1 MCCTKASSFRFRGQ
15 NQPASDLVQREE
27 LLSVVRGLLEQP
39 TAPFHED
46 AVRNEIVAQLRE
58 CPHVKIEH
66 DAYGNMIAR
75 YRRGTRA
82 RAQWAFAAHMDHP
95 GWVRGENGDWRFL
108 GSVAERFLVNPK
120 RREFGDFAM
129 WDLPAFELKE
139 GQIHSRACDDLL
151 GCAEIICLFRELENA
166 KANVHCLAIFTR
178 AEEVGFWGA
187 IQLARAGTL
196 PKDITVFSLE
206 TSTPRGGAEIGR
218 GPIVRVGDR
227 LSIFDSGET
236 LRLMS
241 AAVANNIPVQRCLL
255 DGGACEASAYQLY
268 GYRSVA
274 ASIGLGNYHNCA
286 PDGTIQCEFVSVD
299 DFANM
304 VRLCFAIVGEA
315 RKADPAKALRE
326 SLEKRAADY
335 TPLFREI

>member
-1 MCCTKASSFRFRGQ
+1 MM
-15 NQPASDLVQREE
+15 QRRE
-27 LLSVVRGLLEQP
+27 LLRVVRSLVEQP

-46 AVRNEIVAQLRE
+46 AVRDAIVAQLKQ
-58 CPHVKIEH
+58 CAHVRIEH
-66 DAYGNMIAR
+66 DPYGNMIAR

-82 RAQWAFAAHMDHP
+82 RPRWAFAAHMDHP
-95 GWVRGENGDWRFL
+95 GWVRNEKGEWRFL
-108 GSVAERFLVNPK
+108 GSVAERFLVNPR

-129 WDLPAFELKE
+129 WDLPAFEVKE
-139 GQIHSRACDDLL
+139 DQIHSRACDDLL
-151 GCAEIICLFRELENA
+151 GCAEIICLFQELEA
-166 KANVHCLAIFTR
+166 ARANVHCLGIFTR

-187 IQLARAGTL
+187 IQLARSGLL
-196 PKDITVFSLE
+196 PKDITVFSVE

-236 LRLMS
+236 ARVMS
-241 AAVANNIPVQRCLL
+241 VAAANAIPVQRFLL

-286 PDGTIQCEFVSVD
+286 PDGTIRCEYVSVD
-299 DFANM
+299 DYANM
-304 VRLCFAIVGEA
+304 VRLCLALVCEPK
-315 RKADPAKALRE
+315 RSDPVKSLRE
-326 SLEKRAADY
+326 KLEERAAGY
-335 TPLFREI
+335 SSFFRKM

>member
-1 MCCTKASSFRFRGQ
+1 MMQRR
-15 NQPASDLVQREE
+15 DLLR
-27 LLSVVRGLLEQP
+27 VVRSLLEQP

-46 AVRNEIVAQLRE
+46 AVRDAIVAQLKQ
-58 CPHVKIEH
+58 CAHVRIEH
-66 DAYGNMIAR
+66 DSYGNMIAR

-82 RAQWAFAAHMDHP
+82 RPRWAFAAHMDHP
-95 GWVRGENGDWRFL
+95 GWVRNEKGEWRFL
-108 GSVAERFLVNPK
+108 GSVAERFLVNPR
-120 RREFGDFAM
+120 RREFGNFAM

-139 GQIHSRACDDLL
+139 DQIHSRACDDLL
-151 GCAEIICLFRELENA
+151 GCAEIICLFQELEA
-166 KANVHCLAIFTR
+166 ARASVHCLGIFTR

-187 IQLARAGTL
+187 IQLARSGLL

-236 LRLMS
+236 ARVMS
-241 AAVANNIPVQRCLL
+241 VAAAHVIPVQRCLL

-286 PDGTIQCEFVSVD
+286 PDGTIQCEYVSVD
-299 DFANM
+299 DYANM
-304 VRLCFAIVGEA
+304 VRLCLALVCEPT
-315 RKADPAKALRE
+315 RSDPVKSLRE
-326 SLEKRAADY
+326 KLEERAASY
-335 TPLFREI
+335 SSFFRKI